1 MGREQ
6 IAARSEAQLSGQH
19 FLRDQRR
26 HMGREQV
33 TMGTEPE
40 FSIVIPVYNEEKIL
54 QTSLTDLQE
63 RLAQTGYSYEI
74 ILAENGSRDR
84 TVDIGREYG
93 GQHPEVQVFSYPEPN
108 YGGALRE
115 GILRACG
122 DFVVC
127 EEIDIL
133 DVDFHLCALELL
145 RTRKA
150 DMVVG
155 SKAMRGARDNRPFI
169 RRFAT
174 RVYNRVLRVTLG
186 FRGTDT
192 HGIKAFRRSTL
203 LPVLKECVIEK
214 DVFASELVIR
224 AERAGLRIVEIPV
237 DITEKRA
244 PSINLFRRV
253 PRAVANVLRLMVYIH
268 FGRNGVQ
275 PAAAK
280 QTGVRK

>member
-1 MGREQ
+1 MVREEIGGR
-6 IAARSEAQLSGQH
+6 
-19 FLRDQRR
+19 
-26 HMGREQV
+26 M
-33 TMGTEPE
+33 EPE
-40 FSIVIPVYNEEKIL
+40 FSVVIPVYNEEKIL
-54 QTSLTDLQE
+54 PTSLADLRQ
-63 RLAQTGYSYEI
+63 RLAETGYSYEI

-84 TVDIGREYG
+84 TVEIGNEFAR
-93 GQHPEVQVFSYPEPN
+93 QHSDVQVFSYPEPN

-115 GILRACG
+115 GILRARG

-155 SKAMRGARDNRPFI
+155 SKVMRGARDHRPFI

-174 RVYNRVLRVTLG
+174 RVYNRILRFTLG

-203 LPVLKECVIEK
+203 LPVLSECVIEK

-253 PRAVANVLRLMVYIH
+253 PHALSNVLLLMIYIH

-275 PAAAK
+275 PAPTK

>member
-6 IAARSEAQLSGQH
+6 IV
-19 FLRDQRR
+19 DQR
-26 HMGREQV
+26 QS
-33 TMGTEPE
+33 E

-54 QTSLTDLQE
+54 PTSMLDLRQRLQE
-63 RLAQTGYSYEI
+63 TGYRYEI

-84 TVDIGREYG
+84 TVEIGREYAR
-93 GQHPEVQVFSYPEPN
+93 QHPDIQVFSYPEPN

-115 GILRACG
+115 GILRARG
-122 DFVVC
+122 EFVVC

-133 DVDFHLCALELL
+133 DVDFHLCALQLL

-174 RVYNRVLRVTLG
+174 RVYNRFLRLTLG

-203 LPVLKECVIEK
+203 LPVVKDCVIEK

-244 PSINLFRRV
+244 PSINLLRRV
-253 PRAVANVLRLMVYIH
+253 PRAMANVLRLMIYIH
-268 FGRNGVQ
+268 FGRNGARPVE
-275 PAAAK
+275 
-280 QTGVRK
+280 VREGSKK

>member
-1 MGREQ
+1 
-6 IAARSEAQLSGQH
+6 
-19 FLRDQRR
+19 
-26 HMGREQV
+26 
-33 TMGTEPE
+33 MGTEQVNDRRPSE
-40 FSIVIPVYNEEKIL
+40 FSVVIPVYNEEKIL
-54 QTSLTDLQE
+54 PSSLGDLQQ
-63 RLAQTGYSYEI
+63 RLRDTGHSYEI

-84 TVDIGREYG
+84 TVAIGQEHAAR
-93 GQHPEVQVFSYPEPN
+93 HPDVSIFSYPEPN

-115 GILRACG
+115 GILRARG
-122 DFVVC
+122 EFVVC

-133 DVDFHLCALELL
+133 DVDFHMCALELL

-155 SKAMRGARDNRPFI
+155 SKAMRGARDHRPFV

-174 RVYNRVLRVTLG
+174 RVYNRVLRLTLG

-192 HGIKAFRRSTL
+192 HGIKAFRRSTM
-203 LPVLKECVIEK
+203 LPVLRECVIEK

-237 DITEKRA
+237 DIVEKRA

-253 PRAVANVLRLMVYIH
+253 PHALANVLRLMIYIH
-268 FGRNGVQ
+268 FGRTAAQ
-275 PAAAK
+275 PAEAK
-280 QTGVRK
+280 PRE

>member
-1 MGREQ
+1 MGRQQ
-6 IAARSEAQLSGQH
+6 IVVRREA
-19 FLRDQRR
+19 
-26 HMGREQV
+26 
-33 TMGTEPE
+33 E

-54 QTSLTDLQE
+54 LRSLTDLRE
-63 RLAQTGYSYEI
+63 RLKDIGRSHEI

-84 TVDIGREYG
+84 TVEIARQDAE
-93 GQHPEVQVFSYPEPN
+93 QHPELNVFSYPEPN

-115 GILRACG
+115 GIFRARG
-122 DFVVC
+122 EFVVC

-155 SKAMRGARDNRPFI
+155 SKAMRGARDNRPFL
-169 RRFAT
+169 RRLAT
-174 RVYNRVLRVTLG
+174 RVYNGLLRVTLG
-186 FRGTDT
+186 FQGTDT

-203 LPVLKECVIEK
+203 LPVVRECLVEK

-244 PSINLFRRV
+244 PSINLLRRV
-253 PRAVANVLRLMVYIH
+253 PHALANLLRLMIYIR
-268 FGRNGVQ
+268 FGRGLDHQLDGETEARNRR
-275 PAAAK
+275 P
-280 QTGVRK
+280 

>member
-1 MGREQ
+1 
-6 IAARSEAQLSGQH
+6 
-19 FLRDQRR
+19 
-26 HMGREQV
+26 
-33 TMGTEPE
+33 MGTEEVIDSHGSE

-54 QTSLTDLQE
+54 PASLGDLQQ
-63 RLAQTGYSYEI
+63 RLRGTGRSYEI

-84 TVDIGREYG
+84 TVDLGRE
-93 GQHPEVQVFSYPEPN
+93 HAARHSEISIFSYPEPN
-108 YGGALRE
+108 YGGALRD
-115 GILRACG
+115 GILRAQG
-122 DFVVC
+122 EFVVC

-133 DVDFHLCALELL
+133 DVDFHICALELL

-155 SKAMRGARDNRPFI
+155 SKAMRGARDHRPFV

-192 HGIKAFRRSTL
+192 HGIKAFRRSTM
-203 LPVLKECVIEK
+203 LPVLRECVIEK

-237 DITEKRA
+237 DIVEKRA
-244 PSINLFRRV
+244 PSINLFRRI
-253 PRAVANVLRLMVYIH
+253 PHAIANVLRLMIYIH
-268 FGRNGVQ
+268 FGRTAAQ
-275 PAAAK
+275 PAEAK
-280 QTGVRK
+280 QRE

>member
-1 MGREQ
+1 MGRGQ
-6 IAARSEAQLSGQH
+6 IAEGN
-19 FLRDQRR
+19 
-26 HMGREQV
+26 
-33 TMGTEPE
+33 EPE
-40 FSIVIPVYNEEKIL
+40 FSVVIPVYNEEKIL
-54 QTSLTDLQE
+54 QSSLADIRERWQE
-63 RLAQTGYSYEI
+63 TGHSYEI
-74 ILAENGSRDR
+74 ILAENGSHDR
-84 TVDIGREYG
+84 TAEIGHQQAA
-93 GQHPEVQVFSYPEPN
+93 QHPEVHLFSYPEPN

-115 GILRACG
+115 GILRSRG
-122 DFVVC
+122 EFVVC

-155 SKAMRGARDNRPFI
+155 SKAMRGARDNRPFV

-174 RVYNRVLRVTLG
+174 RVYNRVLRFALG

-203 LPVLKECVIEK
+203 LPVLRDCVIEK

-237 DITEKRA
+237 DIAEKRA

-253 PRAVANVLRLMVYIH
+253 PHALANILRLMIYIH

-280 QTGVRK
+280 QRE

>member
-1 MGREQ
+1 MGRQQ
-6 IAARSEAQLSGQH
+6 IVH
-19 FLRDQRR
+19 RR
-26 HMGREQV
+26 EV
-33 TMGTEPE
+33 EL
-40 FSIVIPVYNEEKIL
+40 SIVIPVYNEEKIL
-54 QTSLTDLQE
+54 LSSLTELGE
-63 RLAQTGYSYEI
+63 YWNNSGSNYEV
-74 ILAENGSRDR
+74 ILAENGSQDR
-84 TVDIGREYG
+84 TAEIARDVGTK
-93 GQHPEVQVFSYPEPN
+93 HPEVQVFSYPKPN

-115 GILRACG
+115 GIYRARG
-122 DFVVC
+122 EFVIC

-133 DVDFHLCALELL
+133 DIAFHRCALELL
-145 RTRKA
+145 RTRRA

-155 SKAMRGARDNRPFI
+155 SKAMRGARDNRPFT

-174 RVYNRVLRVTLG
+174 RVYNRILRLTLG